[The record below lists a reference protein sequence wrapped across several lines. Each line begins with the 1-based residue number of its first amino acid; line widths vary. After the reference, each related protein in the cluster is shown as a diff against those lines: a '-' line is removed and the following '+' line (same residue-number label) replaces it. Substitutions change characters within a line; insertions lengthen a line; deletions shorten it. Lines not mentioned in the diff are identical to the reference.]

1 MTRIVAGEAGGRT
14 LRVPARGTRPTS
26 ERVREALFS
35 RLEHMDVVDGAH
47 VLDLYAGSGALG
59 LEAASRGAAEVDLVE
74 RSRPAAQVI
83 SANVHTLGLGKVARV
98 HSADVRSYLLSR
110 RGEALGG
117 DIDLVLVDPPYDVP
131 EDDLTEVLHL
141 LGPWIGADTLVVVE
155 RSTRSPEPGWPEHLH
170 LEEQRT
176 YGETAV
182 WFAGPPLA
190 PEESHPTVPAAPT
203 PSVRST
209 QLAPGAL
216 PGSQPP
222 PDALPGTQPPPDAQ
236 PPA

>member
-1 MTRIVAGEAGGRT
+1 MTRIVAGDAGGRT

-35 RLEHMDVVDGAH
+35 RLEHMDVVGGAH

-59 LEAASRGAAEVDLVE
+59 LEAASRGAAVVDLVE

-83 SANVHTLGLGKVARV
+83 STNVRTLGLGDVARV
-98 HSADVRSYLLSR
+98 HTADVRSYLVSR
-110 RGEALGG
+110 RGEPLQGEV
-117 DIDLVLVDPPYDVP
+117 DLVLVDPPYDVP

-170 LEEQRT
+170 LEEQRA

-182 WFAGPPLA
+182 WFAGPPL
-190 PEESHPTVPAAPT
+190 PKEESHPTPEASPT
-203 PSVRST
+203 PSLRST
-209 QLAPGAL
+209 QLAPGVL
-216 PGSQPP
+216 PTTRPP
-222 PDALPGTQPPPDAQ
+222 SDALPATRLPTAPPS
-236 PPA
+236 